1 MLESSKKYTG
11 HISPNN
17 EGHVP
22 DSIKVHTESA
32 IKIIPEEN
40 RSHLGDTSGCRIMP
54 GDKFPDME
62 TELGYTG
69 ISLDSGENIRIVPT
83 AKKNR

>member
-1 MLESSKKYTG
+1 MLESGKKYTRPISPDNSG
-11 HISPNN
+11 HI
-17 EGHVP
+17 P
-22 DSIKVHTESA
+22 DNIKVHMENA

-40 RSHLGDTSGCRIMP
+40 KSHLGDTSVCRIMP

-83 AKKNR
+83 PKK